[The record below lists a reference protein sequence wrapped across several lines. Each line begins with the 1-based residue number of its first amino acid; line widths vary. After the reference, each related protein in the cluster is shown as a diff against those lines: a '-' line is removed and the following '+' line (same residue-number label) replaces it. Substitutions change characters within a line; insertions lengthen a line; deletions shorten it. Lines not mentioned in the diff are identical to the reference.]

1 MSNKDL
7 TFRPVMTLS
16 YREIKRFLRVW
27 LQTVATPVVNSVL
40 YLLIFGVSL
49 GGSISLEG
57 DISYLAFL
65 IPGLVMM
72 SALNNAFQNTS
83 SSIVI
88 SKFHGDLADLKV
100 MPLRTWQIVLAMS
113 LGGLFRGLIVG
124 IVTLVVSE
132 VFFFWSQGNWLPI
145 QNPFLLVLFI
155 FIGSLCFSN
164 IGIAA
169 GFYSKNFEKVNALG
183 SFVLLPLLYLGGV
196 FYSIEQLH
204 PSWQNISK
212 MNPLLYL
219 INGVRYSVIGISDI
233 SIGTALIVS
242 FISLVCLFFV
252 SVIAIKRGSF
262 LRW

>member
-1 MSNKDL
+1 
-7 TFRPVMTLS
+7 MTLS
-16 YREIKRFLRVW
+16 YREVKRFLRVW

-57 DISYLAFL
+57 GVSYLAFL

-88 SKFHGDLADLKV
+88 SKFHGDLSDLKV

-113 LGGLFRGLIVG
+113 FGGLFRGFVVG
-124 IVTLVVSE
+124 SVTLVVSE
-132 VFFFWSQGNWLPI
+132 LFFFGSQGSWLPI
-145 QNPFLLVLFI
+145 QNPFLLIFFI
-155 FIGSLCFSN
+155 IIGSLSFSN

-204 PSWQNISK
+204 PAWQSFSK
-212 MNPLLYL
+212 INPLLYFV
-219 INGVRYSVIGISDI
+219 NGVRYSVIGISDI
-233 SIGTALIVS
+233 SINTAVLVS
-242 FISLVCLFFV
+242 LISLICLFYV
-252 SVIAIKRGSF
+252 AVIAIKRGSF